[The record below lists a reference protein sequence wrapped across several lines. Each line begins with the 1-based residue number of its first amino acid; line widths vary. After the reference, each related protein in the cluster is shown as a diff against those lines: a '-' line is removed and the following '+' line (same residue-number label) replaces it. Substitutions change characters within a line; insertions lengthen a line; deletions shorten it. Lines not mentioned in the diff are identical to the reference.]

1 MQGVYSWQWHHC
13 KKIFRWFRSVTHSS
27 DFVTILI
34 CTTTT
39 NPTTTKKGAEL
50 GKNPTQHS
58 LTPFGQSWVVLA
70 RSQKTIRNLQV
81 FFACKLDHR
90 RPWFWKIVCWISMP
104 LCGCVFFFENTK
116 WFYWACSGPHIN
128 IKESGDGGG
137 KHSLILANQ
146 WNMILILD
154 SRYLT
159 LVKDFIHFLLNCF
172 IFQGTSGFLK
182 FIQCRDAPMSWPPF
196 SGTARHSLKLRCA
209 GKSTPCSLICLS
221 AICVNV

>member
-1 MQGVYSWQWHHC
+1 MHD
-13 KKIFRWFRSVTHSS
+13 S

-58 LTPFGQSWVVLA
+58 LTPFGQSRVVLA

-90 RPWFWKIVCWISMP
+90 RPWFWKIVCAESP
-104 LCGCVFFFENTK
+104 YRSAVVFFFSKTPSGFTEPAADHTSISRNLEMVVANTL
-116 WFYWACSGPHIN
+116 WSWR
-128 IKESGDGGG
+128 
-137 KHSLILANQ
+137 LQ

-154 SRYLT
+154 QDNSLLWRISFTFCLLFYLPR
-159 LVKDFIHFLLNCF
+159 HFRLPE
-172 IFQGTSGFLK
+172 IY
-182 FIQCRDAPMSWPPF
+182 PMSIYVENMRCADVMTPF
-196 SGTARHSLKLRCA
+196 FRHSPAQSKTPLC
-209 GKSTPCSLICLS
+209 GKEHTLLFNMSQRNMCQ
-221 AICVNV
+221 CVNDVSKPTPHHRIHIR

>member
-90 RPWFWKIVCWISMP
+90 RPWFWKIVCAESP
-104 LCGCVFFFENTK
+104 CRSAVVFFFRKHQVVLLSLQRTTHQYQRIWRWWWQTLFDPGEPVK
-116 WFYWACSGPHIN
+116 HDLDPWLKIPHSC
-128 IKESGDGGG
+128 EGF
-137 KHSLILANQ
+137 HSL
-146 WNMILILD
+146 
-154 SRYLT
+154 
-159 LVKDFIHFLLNCF
+159 
-172 IFQGTSGFLK
+172 
-182 FIQCRDAPMSWPPF
+182 
-196 SGTARHSLKLRCA
+196 
-209 GKSTPCSLICLS
+209 S
-221 AICVNV
+221 A

>member
-13 KKIFRWFRSVTHSS
+13 KKMFRWFRSVTHNSN
-27 DFVTILI
+27 FVTILI

-39 NPTTTKKGAEL
+39 NPTTTKKEAEL

-90 RPWFWKIVCWISMP
+90 RPWFWKIVCVLNLAALR
-104 LCGCVFFFENTK
+104 LCFFSKTTK

-137 KHSLILANQ
+137 KHSLILASSV
-146 WNMILILD
+146 ITHSCEGFHSL
-154 SRYLT
+154 SAY
-159 LVKDFIHFLLNCF
+159 CF

-182 FIQCRDAPMSWPPF
+182 FIQCQYMLKTWDAPMSWPPF

>member
-90 RPWFWKIVCWISMP
+90 RPWFWKIVCAESP
-104 LCGCVFFFENTK
+104 CRSAVVFFFSKT
-116 WFYWACSGPHIN
+116 P
-128 IKESGDGGG
+128 
-137 KHSLILANQ
+137 
-146 WNMILILD
+146 
-154 SRYLT
+154 
-159 LVKDFIHFLLNCF
+159 
-172 IFQGTSGFLK
+172 SGFTEPAADHTSISKNL
-182 FIQCRDAPMSWPPF
+182 AMVVANTLWSWRTSETWSWSLTQDTSLLWRISFTFCLIVLSSKALQASWNLSNVEMRRCHDPLFPAQP
-196 SGTARHSLKLRCA
+196 GT
-209 GKSTPCSLICLS
+209 
-221 AICVNV
+221 V